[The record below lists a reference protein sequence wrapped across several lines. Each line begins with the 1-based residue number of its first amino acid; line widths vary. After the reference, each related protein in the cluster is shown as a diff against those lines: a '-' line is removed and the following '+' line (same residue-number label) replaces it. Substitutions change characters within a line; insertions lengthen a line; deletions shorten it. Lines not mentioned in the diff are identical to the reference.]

1 MDDTWNDTLDILS
14 SYNISV
20 FIKRYLNEFLEAFIA
35 YTGYGLLTNSEMSL
49 QVLVKNI
56 KVALILGAL
65 TFVLENYNP
74 SYKATVKTGMIATL
88 GSQIVKNNIN
98 H

>member
-1 MDDTWNDTLDILS
+1 MDFNIDNVLVMIS
-14 SYNISV
+14 SYNISIL
-20 FIKRYLNEFLEAFIA
+20 IKLYLNEVLEAFIA
-35 YTGYGLLTNSEMSL
+35 YTIYKILTGTELSIE
-49 QVLVKNI
+49 VLIKNV